1 MDEAKLQT
9 TAQTAPRAGLT
20 GAEEDRRRADL
31 QEFAETFPEAAQDPR
46 SIPQEVW
53 NEVRQGRSL
62 VGAYARY
69 LLSRRE
75 SEDRQRRDTD
85 RWNADT
91 AARSTGSMRSA
102 ESGLGGR
109 DAFLQGFAD

>member
-9 TAQTAPRAGLT
+9 AAQNTPRAGHT
-20 GAEEDRRRADL
+20 GAEEDRRRADM
-31 QEFAETFPEAAQDPR
+31 QEFAEMFPEVAQDPQ

-53 NEVRQGRSL
+53 DEVRRGRSL

-69 LLSRRE
+69 LLTRRE
-75 SEDRQRRDTD
+75 SEDRHRRETD

-102 ESGLGGR
+102 ESGLSGR
-109 DAFLQGFAD
+109 DAFLQGFLD